1 MAAILDRLRGL
12 RPGCSWVDL
21 NYVARGKEASIKF
34 ARNEDRDA
42 LISFERSRFHG
53 TWAFDPKIP
62 NTLSMTFH
70 CRGDES
76 RMKTTQVQ
84 VSGESLKGH
93 DGQVEV
99 EIKMWPETDRS
110 TRRRVG
116 FSEDPHA

>member
-1 MAAILDRLRGL
+1 MKT
-12 RPGCSWVDL
+12 V
-21 NYVARGKEASIKF
+21 
-34 ARNEDRDA
+34 DA

-53 TWAFDPKIP
+53 TWAIDPKMP

-99 EIKMWPETDRS
+99 EIKMWPERDRS

-116 FSEDPHA
+116 FPGGPHG

>member
-12 RPGCSWVDL
+12 RPNTYVDL
-21 NYVARGKEASIKF
+21 NYVARGRETSIKF
-34 ARNEDRDA
+34 GRNEDLDA
-42 LISFERSRFHG
+42 RISFARSDFHG
-53 TWAFDPKIP
+53 TWAIDREMT

-99 EIKMWPETDRS
+99 EIKMWPETGRS